1 MSNGTLVGY
10 HVNHSQFQHAI
21 LQAKT
26 NACAGSSHHWGNLN
40 KRPPQVQKIYKYFNS
55 KKRKRSPWVEE
66 CAFLGQFVNL
76 GWKLRVLGPIS
87 WFHCFCIFTK
97 PFPLLFHIVDW
108 GPRWFYT
115 SLLKTSNHNRIL
127 CRVFM
132 LLLIQ
137 IRTYCIHA
145 CKHFN
150 QEGFNL
156 R

>member
-1 MSNGTLVGY
+1 MGGVI
-10 HVNHSQFQHAI
+10 HSQSQLQEHAI

-26 NACAGSSHHWGNLN
+26 NTCAGSLLVSSHHWGNRN
-40 KRPPQVQKIYKYFNS
+40 KNALTSTKKKKKIEIKYFS
-55 KKRKRSPWVEE
+55 SPWVEE

-127 CRVFM
+127 CRVLM
-132 LLLIQ
+132 LVLIQ
-137 IRTYCIHA
+137 IRTYCIHT

-150 QEGFNL
+150 QEGFN
-156 R
+156 RR